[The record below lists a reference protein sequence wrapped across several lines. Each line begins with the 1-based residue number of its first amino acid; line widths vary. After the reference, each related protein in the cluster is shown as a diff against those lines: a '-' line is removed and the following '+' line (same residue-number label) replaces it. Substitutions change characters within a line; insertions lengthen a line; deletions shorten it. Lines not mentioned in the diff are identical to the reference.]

1 MEKGIKSR
9 RKILEVAFKLFA
21 TYSYPD
27 VSYSLLEEATGISR
41 GSMVYYFKNKEGI
54 FSAVLDEFFYGASY
68 VSALP
73 SELRTSLKIFYNAAV
88 NFYDANIRR
97 MKAYQIPNVAEAN
110 LNIDHNAMQFI
121 PEFKERELL
130 ALEEEKKVWEEV
142 IRNSIAS
149 GELRADI
156 DPKETALLFHTMSMG
171 IFYSGAHEK
180 TFPDAEPLRRVLER
194 LYNAIRR

>member
-1 MEKGIKSR
+1 
-9 RKILEVAFKLFA
+9 
-21 TYSYPD
+21 
-27 VSYSLLEEATGISR
+27 
-41 GSMVYYFKNKEGI
+41 MVYYFKNKEGI

-180 TFPDAEPLRRVLER
+180 TFPDAEPLRTCARRALQCHPPLTPSRQPTSKWHTTHNR
-194 LYNAIRR
+194 LSDKPGQTAYFSFIVELFF